1 MILELSAE
9 YVRAAGTQL
18 GGLGIHRAWFLV
30 QEVWFREVSNIYKQ
44 TRIQADGDHSVSPLD
59 HVKNKLQN
67 QDYLEM
73 WRPSTTWAAN
83 ASVGP
88 RNCLWPELA
97 LKELTLGTRPL
108 DPLGLSIP
116 RPLILV
122 ISVKCK
128 ALWSPILKGVHILRD
143 CPASQERLIL
153 SCPLLCPPN
162 PFLSQSPI
170 IITKCTIKSGL
181 TLTWLTGKYHFLKVR
196 S

>member
-1 MILELSAE
+1 
-9 YVRAAGTQL
+9 
-18 GGLGIHRAWFLV
+18 
-30 QEVWFREVSNIYKQ
+30 
-44 TRIQADGDHSVSPLD
+44 
-59 HVKNKLQN
+59 
-67 QDYLEM
+67 M

-88 RNCLWPELA
+88 RSCLWPELA